1 MRVYVH
7 SLILLNIFMT
17 KMRELCNYIIKQ
29 QSIQEFLR
37 KDFSFLFADIKGV
50 SKEKEADFL
59 RICCTFAA
67 LNRYSIMS
75 SMKKI
80 PSPLVSLFPIAFLV
94 GMLFA
99 TIRTFGSDALSG
111 GSQVSLLTTTAV
123 CIFIGMAF
131 YRIPWKDYEL
141 AITNNI
147 AGVATAIII
156 LLIIGALS
164 GSWMISG
171 VVPTLIYYGMQ
182 IIHPDF
188 FLASTCIICALVSV
202 MTGSSWTTIATI
214 GIALLGIGKAQGF
227 EEGWIAGAIISGAYF
242 GDKISPLSDT
252 TVLASSVTDTPL
264 FTHIRYMMITTVPSL
279 IITIIIFTVMG
290 FSFKTNDTQQ
300 IAEFA
305 AALNA
310 KFTITPWLLIV
321 PVVTGIL
328 IARRVPSVITL
339 FLSTM
344 LAGIFAL
351 IFQPDLLCEIAGD
364 GNIFKGVMMTFYGS
378 TSLHTD
384 SSMLTDLV
392 ATRGMAGMMNTI
404 WLILCAMCFGGA
416 MTASGMLGSIT
427 SVFVRF
433 MKNRVSVVAS
443 TVCSGLFLNLATA
456 DQYISIILTGN
467 MFSNIYE
474 KKGYESRLLSRTT
487 EDSVTVTSVLIPWNT
502 CGMTQATI
510 LSVPTLTYL
519 PYCFFNL
526 ISPLMSIFI
535 AAIGYKIFKKPVNN
549 PS

>member
-1 MRVYVH
+1 
-7 SLILLNIFMT
+7 
-17 KMRELCNYIIKQ
+17 
-29 QSIQEFLR
+29 
-37 KDFSFLFADIKGV
+37 
-50 SKEKEADFL
+50 
-59 RICCTFAA
+59 
-67 LNRYSIMS
+67 MS

-111 GSQVSLLTTTAV
+111 GSQVSLLTTTAI

-131 YRIPWKDYEL
+131 YRIPWKDYEI
-141 AITNNI
+141 AITNNV
-147 AGVATAIII
+147 AGVTTAIII

-164 GSWMISG
+164 GMWMISG
-171 VVPTLIYYGMQ
+171 VVPTLIYYGIQ

-188 FLASTCIICALVSV
+188 FLTSTCIICALVSV

-227 EEGWIAGAIISGAYF
+227 DEGWIAGAIISGAYF

-252 TVLASSVTDTPL
+252 TILASSVTDTPL
-264 FTHIRYMMITTVPSL
+264 FSHIRYMMVTTIPSL

-290 FSFKTNDTQQ
+290 LTYETNNTQQ
-300 IAEFA
+300 ITEFA
-305 AALNA
+305 AALST
-310 KFTITPWLLIV
+310 KFTITPWLLVV

-328 IARRVPSVITL
+328 IARKVPSIITL

-344 LAGIFAL
+344 LAGLFAF
-351 IFQPDLLCEIAGD
+351 IFQPDLLREVAGSE
-364 GNIFKGVMMTFYGS
+364 NIFKGIMMTFYGS
-378 TSLHTD
+378 TSLQTD
-384 SSMLTDLV
+384 SMLTELV

-433 MKNRVSVVAS
+433 MKNTVSMVAS

-526 ISPLMSIFI
+526 ISPLMSIFV
-535 AAIGYKIFKKPVNN
+535 AAIGYKIFRKPVNN